1 MAQQSQIVITG
12 NVGRE
17 PTRLGAQGGTPMC
30 TFRLASTRS
39 FWNRRTRQWQ
49 ESPTTWITVKAFRT
63 LALNVMQSVKKG
75 DAVIV
80 VGDLVTE
87 TWERDGAQRSAIA
100 IEAAYVGHDLN
111 RGASM
116 FVRTQ
121 NGGGGSGGG
130 DAAAGSGGGTTP
142 NVLQGG
148 AATSGTSGG
157 PEVASASLSG
167 RDPYAAAD
175 AAQTAPA
182 SEEFGDMEP
191 PPDEPDL

>member
-17 PTRLGAQGGTPMC
+17 PTRLGAQGSTPMC

-49 ESPTTWITVKAFRT
+49 ESPTTWITVKAFRS

-100 IEAAYVGHDLN
+100 IEAAYIGHDLN

-116 FVRTQ
+116 FVRKQ
-121 NGGGGSGGG
+121 YGGGGSGGG
-130 DAAAGSGGGTTP
+130 DAASEAGGQNAAPVIPGPGA
-142 NVLQGG
+142 GG
-148 AATSGTSGG
+148 AATPPADGPGTA
-157 PEVASASLSG
+157 PSG
-167 RDPYAAAD
+167 RDPYAD
-175 AAQTAPA
+175 IPQSDVPD
-182 SEEFGDMEP
+182 EEFADIEP
-191 PPDEPDL
+191 PPDDTPTV